1 MYNEYF
7 GLDEAPFSI
16 SPNPR
21 YLFMS
26 KRHREALA
34 HLIYGINHGGGFVLL
49 TGEVGTGKT
58 TISRCLLQQ
67 LPKNTDIAYLLN
79 PYLDAIELLASVC
92 DELGIE
98 NVDRSSPKSLSDS
111 LHRFLLENHAKG
123 RNTVLIIDEAQHLQY
138 QVMEQ
143 VRLLTNLETD
153 EKKLLQIVFIGQ
165 PELNELLAK
174 PELRQLAQRITAK
187 FHIEPLTMQETGSYI
202 RHRLMIAGMPANQS
216 LFTLNAV
223 RTIHKATKGIPRLI
237 NVACDRA
244 LLGAYTH
251 NLPKVDTDLARK
263 TTQEIAG
270 KRKPSSVWYRL
281 PQFWLSCF
289 AGLLVLTGGALAY
302 TLYKG
307 VPHEEYKGV
316 PHEDALPARD
326 ATRTSTLPR
335 SPSPIDP
342 DAANLEQSL
351 TSPSKNT
358 ELPKQ
363 NRSTTP
369 TIAANSSINTTVV
382 EEAASKPF
390 DLRRWTY
397 SNREEALATLQV
409 ALGISPTI
417 DDPCEQL
424 VQGVVH
430 CGTHQS
436 RDWLD
441 LETLNR
447 PGVIEFTVNGR
458 KRFGAVRFMASNRLT
473 LQKGEEQTAV
483 SVFELGRYWQGKFI
497 FLWRP
502 PVKDRVVAR
511 IGQRS
516 ELVKWIADSF
526 ATLDQQPNP
535 LTDDQYT
542 SELKER
548 VKIFQEENGL
558 TADGVVGVQTLLKI
572 NDFLGTDFSL
582 ANAAEVSE

>member
-1 MYNEYF
+1 MYHEYF

-67 LPKNTDIAYLLN
+67 LPQNTDIAYLLN
-79 PYLDAIELLASVC
+79 PYLDATELLASVC
-92 DELGIE
+92 DEFGLE
-98 NVDRSSPKSLSDS
+98 DVDRSSPKSLSDA
-111 LHRFLLENHAKG
+111 LHRFLLENHAQG

-187 FHIEPLTMQETGSYI
+187 FHIEPLTLQETGSYI

-223 RTIHKATKGIPRLI
+223 RAIHKATKGIPRLI

-244 LLGAYTH
+244 LLGAYTN
-251 NLPKVDTDLARK
+251 NLPKVDTDLARQ
-263 TTQEIAG
+263 TTLEIAG
-270 KRKPSSVWYRL
+270 KRAQSTPWYRL
-281 PQFWLSCF
+281 PHFWISCF

-302 TLYKG
+302 TLYNKG
-307 VPHEEYKGV
+307 DDLEAPS
-316 PHEDALPARD
+316 
-326 ATRTSTLPR
+326 TSTSVTTPA
-335 SPSPIDP
+335 STTVSE
-342 DAANLEQSL
+342 AV
-351 TSPSKNT
+351 TKPSKIKT
-358 ELPKQ
+358 DSKQDEATAPKM
-363 NRSTTP
+363 
-369 TIAANSSINTTVV
+369 VK
-382 EEAASKPF
+382 EASASQPF
-390 DLRRWTY
+390 DVRQWTY
-397 SNREEALATLQV
+397 STREEAFALLQ
-409 ALGISPTI
+409 ASLGILPVL

-424 VQGVVH
+424 AQGDVH

-436 RDWLD
+436 QDWLN
-441 LETLNR
+441 LRELNR
-447 PGVIEFTVNGR
+447 PGIIEFRLNNR
-458 KRFGAVRFMASNRLT
+458 KRYGVVRYMESNQLT
-473 LQKGEEQTAV
+473 LLKGEQETQV

-497 FLWRP
+497 FLWKP

-516 ELVKWIADSF
+516 DLVKWVAESF
-526 ATLDQQPNP
+526 ATLDQQETP
-535 LTDDQYT
+535 LTNEKYT
-542 SELKER
+542 PELEER

-558 TADGVVGVQTLLKI
+558 KADGVVGVQTLLKI
-572 NDFLGTDFSL
+572 NDFLGADFSL
-582 ANAAEVSE
+582 VHPASVSQ